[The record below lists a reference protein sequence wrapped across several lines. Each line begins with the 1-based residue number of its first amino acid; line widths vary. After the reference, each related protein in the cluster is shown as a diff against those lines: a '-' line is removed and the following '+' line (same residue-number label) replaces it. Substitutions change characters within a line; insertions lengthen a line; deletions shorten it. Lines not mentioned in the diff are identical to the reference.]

1 MDNKMYGERLSA
13 CEEKDNYIPFG
24 EEWEK
29 EIMKMNKKFI
39 VEMLKV
45 QCLRNQNNRENLKKI
60 EALCDN
66 TNDTHEQIW
75 LIAHKSLTSSTIIQ

>member
-1 MDNKMYGERLSA
+1 MAE
-13 CEEKDNYIPFG
+13 DNYIPFG

-29 EIMKMNKKFI
+29 DIMKMNKKFI

-45 QCLRNQNNRENLKKI
+45 QCLRNQNNREDFKKI
-60 EALCDN
+60 EELCDN

-75 LIAHKSLTSSTIIQ
+75 LIAHKNLTPSTIIQ